1 MPGKE
6 ETKGSFENLYKLGI
20 WGLFN
25 MYPNTGGLSSGILGG
40 VNSVQLDYETDLKVT
55 FVPYDTKRVYLR
67 TFTGHSTFLLRTD
80 GSVKRTGMSR
90 DLRVHRVSRAGY

>member
-1 MPGKE
+1 MFYVFKHAIRKTSAWKE

-40 VNSVQLDYETDLKVT
+40 VNSVQLDYETDL
-55 FVPYDTKRVYLR
+55 R
-67 TFTGHSTFLLRTD
+67 
-80 GSVKRTGMSR
+80 
-90 DLRVHRVSRAGY
+90 